1 MSIFKRIAP
10 LTRIIPLAF
19 VGASVA
25 ILIASGGGCGNGLFP
40 RVTSSGTATATPVT
54 NAFLYATNFTDGTVS
69 AFTRNTNTGALGFIA
84 KHSAG
89 AARGPMGIAVT
100 TQNDAV
106 YLANAADGN
115 VYGYTIDSTGDLT
128 SLPSIA
134 AGTTPQM
141 VAIDATGSFVFVTNA
156 GSQSVSQYTISSSGA
171 LLANGAV
178 TGFAGKPFGVTTHP
192 SLQLVYVSDNTA
204 GFIYSFS
211 IGSTGLLTQIGT
223 AIPSNGASRGNPGLM
238 AIAIDASQGYLFV
251 DDTVLGVVSVFLI
264 QSNGSLAYSGSFGTS
279 QSKPIGIGAVNNL
292 NNYVYTANMT
302 GNFVQPYQRTN
313 AALSQLSAVSTNSG
327 PTGLAIDPAGLFL
340 YTGNSGIGS
349 IALFGI
355 NNTAACGSQP
365 LCLIKTFASESP
377 ANSNAGTQF
386 VATTN

>member
-1 MSIFKRIAP
+1 
-10 LTRIIPLAF
+10 
-19 VGASVA
+19 VA

-69 AFTRNTNTGALGFIA
+69 AFTRNTNTGALSFIA

-313 AALSQLSAVSTNSG
+313 AALSQLSAVTTNSG

-340 YTGNSGIGS
+340 YTGNSGNGS